1 MIATLFAILSCA
13 LIAVVGYLLYRL
25 CVGYARTEAE
35 RDAIDSAD
43 GVKIDHA
50 FRTQHRLIA
59 MGFLWLMASAGLGIV
74 LYILDWAPVWCPVF
88 YLPFM
93 WGAWTTEFRHHF
105 NRLKGREGYLGV
117 DSVYDL
123 WWLRRTNAHVHP
135 KSSDHFR
142 WFKEVGDYQDAVIEA
157 ERKAT
162 RFELGVTITS
172 CVLMV
177 AAIIIH
183 QFI

>member
-1 MIATLFAILSCA
+1 MTTIFFAILSCA
-13 LIAVVGYLLYRL
+13 FVVIVGCAL
-25 CVGYARTEAE
+25 CLNCVEDARTEAT
-35 RDAIDSAD
+35 RDAVDSAD
-43 GVKIDHA
+43 GVRIDHA
-50 FRTQHRLIA
+50 FRTKRRMILL
-59 MGFLWLMASAGLGIV
+59 GTVWLMVSVALGV
-74 LYILDWAPVWCPVF
+74 FLSILDWAPVWCPVF

-93 WGAWTTEFRHHF
+93 WGVWTTEFRHHF